1 MFDRVMAGWDV
12 RVLVSAGHDDRALQ
26 ILGADGADLESA
38 LATGP
43 DGQRPHALAV
53 AADLYGCDARI
64 REGVRQAL
72 DSGQTEVTMWGEN
85 WPADLDRSVGSV
97 EHRLSVAARA
107 FKAQALAAVLESPLS
122 PAEAMAT
129 PPSSSAR
136 HPGLLLPSRR
146 IWCCPRAEVY
156 SSMRDRLPRAL
167 SHGFADLSL
176 VLRGHVVG
184 QDVQVVLVVEVE
196 HLGDDAHADAV
207 ALAETEVDDDLA
219 GHRTTRTGTWW

>member
-38 LATGP
+38 LETGP
-43 DGQRPHALAV
+43 NGLRPHALAV

-72 DSGQTEVTMWGEN
+72 ASGQTEVTMWGDT

-122 PAEAMAT
+122 SADAIDNTELFRSGTPA
-129 PPSSSAR
+129 
-136 HPGLLLPSRR
+136 
-146 IWCCPRAEVY
+146 CCPVA
-156 SSMRDRLPRAL
+156 
-167 SHGFADLSL
+167 ADLVPAS
-176 VLRGHVVG
+176 
-184 QDVQVVLVVEVE
+184 
-196 HLGDDAHADAV
+196 
-207 ALAETEVDDDLA
+207 
-219 GHRTTRTGTWW
+219 